1 MNQSFEERYPNIA
14 RWTDEHGGLIE
25 IGYGY
30 DTPWSS
36 FIRGIDQGG
45 LVIHGKD
52 SYDTFEAA
60 FEDLDLA
67 LEEPLVEIYGE

>member
-1 MNQSFEERYPNIA
+1 MNLSFEEQYPNIA
-14 RWTDEHGGLIE
+14 RWTDEHGGIIE

-36 FIRGIDQGG
+36 FIRGIDEGG
-45 LVIHGKD
+45 LVVHGQD
-52 SYDTFEAA
+52 SYATFADA

-67 LEEPLVEIYGE
+67 LAKALMEIYGK